1 MEEEIKMAETVMLID
16 ASFLNFVTED
26 IKKNFERMLN
36 RDLWLI
42 SKDFLKIISEKN
54 VLVSTVIVR
63 KTKPEAIN
71 RKRIFSCTRR
81 GGAFFSLLGK

>member
-1 MEEEIKMAETVMLID
+1 
-16 ASFLNFVTED
+16 
-26 IKKNFERMLN
+26 MLN

-42 SKDFLKIISEKN
+42 SKDFLKIVSEKN

-81 GGAFFSLLGK
+81 GGAFFSLLGKWALCSRFSSIIISMA